1 MLPAVDPLLT
11 RLHQLD
17 EVLVQ
22 DISVA
27 VTETFSFISY
37 LKGEGG
43 RRGEV
48 GGGERS
54 AEGGVENRRVE
65 KGGWRGEGEGE
76 GAVEEEGVGTYT
88 VPAYVSVL
96 EGVDSPCLHSG

>member
-37 LKGEGG
+37 LKGE
-43 RRGEV
+43 RVE
-48 GGGERS
+48 
-54 AEGGVENRRVE
+54 EGG
-65 KGGWRGEGEGE
+65 KGGW
-76 GAVEEEGVGTYT
+76 VE
-88 VPAYVSVL
+88 
-96 EGVDSPCLHSG
+96 

>member
-1 MLPAVDPLLT
+1 M
-11 RLHQLD
+11 
-17 EVLVQ
+17 
-22 DISVA
+22 
-27 VTETFSFISY
+27 
-37 LKGEGG
+37 
-43 RRGEV
+43 
-48 GGGERS
+48 
-54 AEGGVENRRVE
+54 EGGVENRRVE

>member
-17 EVLVQ
+17 KVLVQ

-37 LKGEGG
+37 LKGERVEEGGKGGMGGMRRERGGEKGPGRSRKGEECG
-43 RRGEV
+43 RRSGE
-48 GGGERS
+48 
-54 AEGGVENRRVE
+54 
-65 KGGWRGEGEGE
+65 
-76 GAVEEEGVGTYT
+76 
-88 VPAYVSVL
+88 
-96 EGVDSPCLHSG
+96 

>member
-1 MLPAVDPLLT
+1 MLPAVDALLT

-37 LKGEGG
+37 LKGERVEEGG
-43 RRGEV
+43 KG
-48 GGGERS
+48 
-54 AEGGVENRRVE
+54 GGVE
-65 KGGWRGEGEGE
+65 
-76 GAVEEEGVGTYT
+76 
-88 VPAYVSVL
+88 
-96 EGVDSPCLHSG
+96 

>member
-37 LKGEGG
+37 LKGERVEEGG
-43 RRGEV
+43 KGGGGMKRERGEEEQ
-48 GGGERS
+48 GGG
-54 AEGGVENRRVE
+54 
-65 KGGWRGEGEGE
+65 K
-76 GAVEEEGVGTYT
+76 EEWE
-88 VPAYVSVL
+88 
-96 EGVDSPCLHSG
+96 